1 MLDLDGAVR
10 VWRDRLRDERRASAH
25 TVDAYERD
33 LAQYLDFLTEHLGGP
48 PELNDLA
55 ALAPGDFRAWL
66 ARRARDGKAKSSTAR
81 ALSTVR
87 GFFRFL
93 DREGLAHNA
102 AIGAVRSPRLPRQVP
117 RPLTA
122 EQADNVVELADAFA
136 EEPWIAARDVAI
148 VLLMYGAGMRIG
160 EVLGLTLGDARGGRD
175 VLVFRGKGNKERMV
189 PLLPVVRRALDRC
202 LDAHPCAGD
211 NTQPLFVGVRGKR
224 LQPAIV
230 QKRFRN
236 LRTALGLPDS
246 ATPHA
251 MRHSFATHLLGGGA
265 DLRTIQEL
273 LGHASLSTTQRYT
286 DVDTES
292 LLKVYREAHPRA

>member
-1 MLDLDGAVR
+1 
-10 VWRDRLRDERRASAH
+10 
-25 TVDAYERD
+25 
-33 LAQYLDFLTEHLGGP
+33 LTP
-48 PELNDLA
+48 A
-55 ALAPGDFRAWL
+55 DFRAWL
-66 ARRARDGKAKSSTAR
+66 AHRARDGKAKSSTAR

-93 DREGLAHNA
+93 DSEDLAHNA
-102 AIGAVRSPRLPRQVP
+102 AIGAVRSPRLPRNVP
-117 RPLTA
+117 RPLTT

-160 EVLGLTLGDARGGRD
+160 EVLGLNLGDARGGRD
-175 VLVFRGKGNKERMV
+175 VLVFRGKGDKERMV
-189 PLLPVVRRALDRC
+189 PLLPVVRQALDRYVE
-202 LDAHPCAGD
+202 ARPFAGG
-211 NTQPLFVGVRGKR
+211 NAQPLFVGVRGKR
-224 LQPAIV
+224 LQAGIV
-230 QKRFRN
+230 QKRFRS
-236 LRTALGLPDS
+236 LRTALSLPDS

-286 DVDTES
+286 DVDAES
-292 LLKVYREAHPRA
+292 LMKVYRAAHPRA